1 MRNLGLSDFKAFE
14 NLSLETSNDGNACD
28 TLIYGENGAGKSSIY
43 EAIKLFYFRERL
55 MAERIPANIVGQD
68 REDAIRAF
76 NDGYLSNFS
85 DAPAFSLD
93 VDGQPYDAHAS
104 SPDCDV
110 FMISASDIRKNRDR
124 IVPAELFKNAFFKY
138 SDTEDL
144 EHPDFINSVIGF
156 CNDDLKETLHLDL
169 TLELRADGTVLLA
182 DLPHNISRSTE
193 LDSWF
198 NESKISLTILTLLLN
213 AAAVLMKEERA
224 PLLVLDDVI
233 TSLDAGSRFGL
244 LRLLLKRFEKCQ
256 IILLTHNA
264 GFFNL
269 TSHLYNNSSIN
280 PKTFKEVE
288 LYTCLEGHKV
298 HVCSPEK
305 AQDIEVDLDA
315 GADTLSLGNRIRKCF
330 ENRMVELS
338 KLWRIGALEETQYVI
353 ERIISGKPVYFSTG
367 GDGRKDYGHLISEI
381 ESLCRIETIPS
392 RKILADKI
400 IEKIESYST
409 SEYADELIPI
419 VRELNLL
426 KKTAMHPSS
435 HGRPNPIAN
444 VTRRDVEASI
454 VLLKKLEDIVARQQR
469 YFVDIFPL

>member
-1 MRNLGLSDFKAFE
+1 M
-14 NLSLETSNDGNACD
+14 
-28 TLIYGENGAGKSSIY
+28 
-43 EAIKLFYFRERL
+43 
-55 MAERIPANIVGQD
+55 
-68 REDAIRAF
+68 
-76 NDGYLSNFS
+76 
-85 DAPAFSLD
+85 
-93 VDGQPYDAHAS
+93 
-104 SPDCDV
+104 
-110 FMISASDIRKNRDR
+110 
-124 IVPAELFKNAFFKY
+124 
-138 SDTEDL
+138 
-144 EHPDFINSVIGF
+144 
-156 CNDDLKETLHLDL
+156 
-169 TLELRADGTVLLA
+169 
-182 DLPHNISRSTE
+182 
-193 LDSWF
+193 
-198 NESKISLTILTLLLN
+198 
-213 AAAVLMKEERA
+213 
-224 PLLVLDDVI
+224 
-233 TSLDAGSRFGL
+233 
-244 LRLLLKRFEKCQ
+244 
-256 IILLTHNA
+256 
-264 GFFNL
+264 
-269 TSHLYNNSSIN
+269 
-280 PKTFKEVE
+280 E

-305 AQDIEVDLDA
+305 AQDIEVGLDA

-330 ENRMVELS
+330 ESRMVELS

-444 VTRRDVEASI
+444 VTRRDIEASI
-454 VLLKKLEDIVARQQR
+454 ELLKKLEDIVARQQR

>member
-1 MRNLGLSDFKAFE
+1 MKTLVLKDFKAFE
-14 NLSLETSNDGNACD
+14 SLHFETSKDGTECD
-28 TLIYGENGAGKSSIY
+28 TLVYGENGAGKSSIF

-55 MAERIPANIVGQD
+55 LASAIPANIVGKE
-68 REDAIRAF
+68 REDAIKAF
-76 NDGYLSNFS
+76 NDEYLSEFS
-85 DAPAFSLD
+85 PAATFSLE
-93 VDGQPYDAHAS
+93 VDGEPYDANNA

-110 FMISASDIRKNRDR
+110 CLISAFNIRENRDN
-124 IVPAELFKNAFFKY
+124 IKPAELFSNAFFKHAGE
-138 SDTEDL
+138 ED
-144 EHPDFINSVIGF
+144 PTTRDFIETVIGF
-156 CNDDLKETLHLDL
+156 CNEDLKEQLHTDM
-169 TLELRADGTVLLA
+169 TLELRSNGDILII
-182 DLPHNISRSTE
+182 DEPHNLKRSTE
-193 LDSWF
+193 LGKWF
-198 NESKISLTILTLLLN
+198 NESKISLAILTLLLN
-213 AAAVLMKEERA
+213 AAAILMKEQRK
-224 PLLVLDDVI
+224 PMLVLDDVI
-233 TSLDAGSRFGL
+233 TSLDAGCRFGL
-244 LRLLLKRFEKCQ
+244 LKLLIKRFEKCQ
-256 IILLTHNA
+256 IIMLTHNA

-280 PKTFKEVE
+280 PKTFKEME

-305 AQDIEVDLDA
+305 AKDIEVDLDA

-330 ENRMVELS
+330 ESRIVELS

-353 ERIISGKPVYFSTG
+353 ERILSGKPVFFSTG

-444 VTRRDVEASI
+444 VTRRDIEASI
-454 VLLKKLEDIVARQQR
+454 ELLKKLEDIVARQQR